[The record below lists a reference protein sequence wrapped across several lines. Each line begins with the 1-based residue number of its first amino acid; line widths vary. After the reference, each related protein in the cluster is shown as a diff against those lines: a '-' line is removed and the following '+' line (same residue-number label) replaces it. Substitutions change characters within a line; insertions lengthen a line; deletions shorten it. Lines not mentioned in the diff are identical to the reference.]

1 MKITCVNDRKRA
13 ALTGRY
19 TAGCLFFRA
28 YHTMLCVLLLVL
40 TAAVGAN
47 AVRYTGA
54 VLEYEPY
61 SSWEAGGAAILRE
74 NARVFLE
81 YARLAS
87 QQMIFLLYFL
97 KGADILVYPE
107 YGLTSTNIEG
117 GDVLS
122 LAQVVPPPAD
132 IVVPCDANH
141 TDQQHTQ
148 VHLAKL

>member
-87 QQMIFLLYFL
+87 QQ
-97 KGADILVYPE
+97 GADILVYPE